1 MNPLNSLNPSRSM
14 QTQGYIFKQF
24 PELLAEL
31 DKHFLSESASSFDW
45 FLAHQLLSYELKTQ
59 PNLELSEQLCLCL
72 LVLALRQAIARGQA
86 CIKLDEFAYQAL
98 QTDLE
103 ALNSQLA
110 SFSIIQTDESIDANT
125 PIIVDG
131 SYAYFQRY
139 YAYQQT
145 VFEQLQARVKLTR
158 KLDIALLKDSL
169 DGLFPQSGES
179 CDWQKVAA
187 AIACLKRL
195 SVITGGPGTGK
206 TTTVAKLLACLLQ
219 QNANLNIAL
228 AAPTGKAA
236 ARMMES
242 LRQARQHIPMLATMK
257 LPEKSYTLHRLLGH
271 GGAYTGLK
279 HHQDNPLEADLVIV
293 DEASMIDLPMM
304 SHLLCALKEDAGLI
318 LLGDENQL
326 SSVEVG
332 SVLADMSASNERI
345 NQQHIHQFLR
355 QELGMNALDESLQF
369 SSQSASQSLPKEPVL
384 TGGLA
389 NNMTKLKTSYR
400 FDEHSAIGHLAKA
413 INRGQSQQALAILQQ
428 QNDEITWFD
437 SDWEL
442 VKNSSDCVRDFY
454 QGLSRY
460 MNLMLSLKKGE
471 LVDRGE
477 ILDAL
482 TDFQILVATR
492 SGKAGLEQMNDWAQ
506 RLLSVHGVIDA
517 SSTYYSGQPIMVSQN
532 NADLGLFNG
541 DVGVILPSLNN
552 GSTLVAC
559 FRQMDGSMREIMP
572 SRLPE
577 HTTAFAITV
586 HKSQGSEFKQV
597 MLVLP
602 DSWIALLNRQLIY
615 TALTRAKKQFSII
628 APKECIIQSIEQ
640 QSLRASGLKEKLW
653 SVNG

>member
-14 QTQGYIFKQF
+14 QTQGYIFKAF

-31 DKHFLSESASSFDW
+31 DGHFLSESASSFDW
-45 FLAHQLLSYELKTQ
+45 FLAHQLLSYELKAQ

-72 LVLALRQAIARGQA
+72 LVLTLRQSIARGQA
-86 CIKLDEFAYQAL
+86 CIKLDEFSHQVL

-103 ALNSQLA
+103 LLNSQLA
-110 SFSIIQTDESIDANT
+110 RFSIIQTDKSNDANT
-125 PIIVDG
+125 PIIVDSG
-131 SYAYFQRY
+131 YAYFQRY

-145 VFEQLQARVKLTR
+145 VFEQLQVRVKLTR
-158 KLDIALLKDSL
+158 NLDSTLLKDSL
-169 DGLFPQSGES
+169 DSLFSQSGEP

-187 AIACLKRL
+187 AIACLKPL

-219 QNANLNIAL
+219 QNAELNIAL

-242 LRQARQHIPMLATMK
+242 LRQARQHIPMLASMK

-271 GGAYTGLK
+271 GGAYTTQGLK

-293 DEASMIDLPMM
+293 DEASMIDLPML
-304 SHLLCALKEDAGLI
+304 SHLLCALKDDAGLI

-332 SVLADMSASNERI
+332 SVLADISASNEPI
-345 NQQHIHQFLR
+345 NQQQIHQFLR
-355 QELGMNALDESLQF
+355 QELGMNVLDESPQLT
-369 SSQSASQSLPKEPVL
+369 SQELVL

-413 INRGQSQQALAILQQ
+413 INSGQSQQALAILQQ

-442 VKNSSDCVRDFY
+442 AKNSSDCVRDFY

-471 LVDRGE
+471 IIDRGE

-506 RLLSVHGVIDA
+506 RLLSVHGVIDT

-559 FRQMDGSMREIMP
+559 FRQMDGSIREIMP

-577 HTTAFAITV
+577 HDTAFAITV

-602 DSWIALLNRQLIY
+602 DNWIALLNRQLIY